1 MGIKSIKAEVGE
13 IAKLR
18 KEGLTVQEIAKEI
31 GSNYEHVRNTA
42 LNFKIMKPRNIPER
56 LGMEGIEEFKKL
68 YLSGVDYNHQ
78 IAGKLG
84 ISVSS
89 VKRFAKHLQLPNKY
103 SLDHPAYKKR
113 FNLSIYLY
121 KKGLGCC
128 LISKRIG
135 WDPETIR
142 RYIHDAGIEMRT
154 TGGKDRKEVERQNKI
169 IKRLYLKGVKLEEI
183 EKAAGLGHKGIDK
196 RLESMG
202 IPRTRHPYNNSR
214 GKYDNKVRDLFLK
227 GLNFAEI
234 GRQIKH
240 ANGFTGCGVK
250 YRLNKMF
257 AGFKFKI
264 YFKLNGSWTRG
275 KKIYRSFRALRNGRD
290 RIKRNKSEEIR
301 IVPICSA

>member
-1 MGIKSIKAEVGE
+1 MGIKSIKEEVGE

-18 KEGLTVQEIAKEI
+18 KEGLTIEEIAKEI
-31 GSNYEHVRNTA
+31 GSNYEHIRNTA
-42 LNFKIMKPRNIPER
+42 LNFKIMKPRNIPDR
-56 LGMEGIEEFKKL
+56 LGEEGIGEFKKL
-68 YLSGVDYNHQ
+68 YLSGRYYNHR
-78 IAGKLG
+78 IAEKLL
-84 ISVSS
+84 ISVPS
-89 VKRFAKHLQLPNKY
+89 VKRLAKQLQLPNKY
-103 SLDHPAYKKR
+103 SLNHPAYKKR

-121 KKGLGCC
+121 KKGLGCN
-128 LISKRIG
+128 LISKKIG

-154 TGGKDRKEVERQNKI
+154 CGGKDKKEVERQNKI
-169 IKRLYLKGVKLEEI
+169 IKRLYLKGVKLEDI
-183 EKAAGLGHKGIDK
+183 EKAAGIGKHGIDK
-196 RLESMG
+196 RLKSMG

-214 GKYDNKVRDLFLK
+214 GKYDHEARELFLK

-234 GRQIKH
+234 SRQIRN

-264 YFKLNGSWTRG
+264 DCKLNGSWIRG

-301 IVPICSA
+301 IVP

>member
-1 MGIKSIKAEVGE
+1 MGIKSIKAEVRE
-13 IAKLR
+13 IARLR
-18 KEGLTVQEIAKEI
+18 KEGLTVEEIAKEM

-42 LNFKIMKPRNIPER
+42 LNFGIIRPRNIPDR
-56 LGMEGIEEFKKL
+56 LGKEGIERFKKM
-68 YLSGVDYNHQ
+68 YLSGKYYNHK
-78 IAGKLG
+78 IAEKLW
-84 ISVSS
+84 ISVPS
-89 VKRFAKHLQLPNKY
+89 VKRLAKQLQLPNKY

-113 FNLSIYLY
+113 VNLSIYLY
-121 KKGLGCC
+121 KKGLGCI
-128 LISKRIG
+128 LIGKKIG

-154 TGGKDRKEVERQNKI
+154 HGGKDKKEVERQNKI
-169 IKRLYLKGVKLEEI
+169 IKKLYLKGAKLEDI
-183 EKAAGLGHKGIDK
+183 EKAAGIGKHGIDK
-196 RLESMG
+196 RLKSMG

-214 GKYDNKVRDLFLK
+214 GKYDNKVRKLFLK

-264 YFKLNGSWTRG
+264 DCKFNGSWLRG
-275 KKIYRSFRALRNGRD
+275 KKIYSSFRALRNGRD
-290 RIKRNKSEEIR
+290 RIKRIKSEEIR